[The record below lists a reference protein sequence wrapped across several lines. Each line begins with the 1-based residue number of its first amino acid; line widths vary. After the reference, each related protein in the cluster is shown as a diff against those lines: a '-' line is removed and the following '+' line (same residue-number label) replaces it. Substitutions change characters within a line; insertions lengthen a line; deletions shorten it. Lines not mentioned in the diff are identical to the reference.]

1 MQVGILSLEESEDAF
16 AYVAACLHAERKKDM
31 HRAGVFSLIAL
42 AAGTGATQ
50 AQLVEVTMTADNHD
64 ADYADNGGV
73 LTCIG
78 GNELGRDGNPA

>member
-31 HRAGVFSLIAL
+31 HRAGVFSLVAL

-50 AQLVEVTMTADNHD
+50 AQLVEVTITADNY
-64 ADYADNGGV
+64 YADNGGV